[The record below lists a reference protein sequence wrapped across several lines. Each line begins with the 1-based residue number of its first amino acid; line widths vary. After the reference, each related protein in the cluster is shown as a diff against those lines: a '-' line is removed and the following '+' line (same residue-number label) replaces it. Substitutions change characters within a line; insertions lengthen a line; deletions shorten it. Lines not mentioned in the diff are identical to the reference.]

1 MKYFVLFITILFCF
15 ACNNNS
21 GNKKESNGFIA
32 TINDSLTIS
41 YKEIDE
47 PINQN
52 LYDVLVQIYHLRK
65 SVLEKTIRDRL
76 VEIEAGKRNITTDA
90 YYKLVIYKTVND
102 LSVKEYMDSGA
113 NTYGIPKIRSHKMQL
128 IKFDDPGGEEECYKA
143 YKMHLFQKHTDSL
156 MKLHKIDI
164 HLKHP
169 QSPNINLHQFNA
181 HYRGNLECDVI
192 FWEVSDL
199 ECYTCK
205 EHKEIYNEVYEKYK
219 SKVKFA
225 SINFAGSV
233 SIAALAAEA
242 AAKQDGYWEFKDSV
256 MHYTDILEMDDFFRI
271 AGSMKLD
278 LYKFKVQTNLR
289 MKEIEKRA
297 KLNNKIDEFIIS

>member
-1 MKYFVLFITILFCF
+1 M
-15 ACNNNS
+15 
-21 GNKKESNGFIA
+21 
-32 TINDSLTIS
+32 
-41 YKEIDE
+41 
-47 PINQN
+47 
-52 LYDVLVQIYHLRK
+52 
-65 SVLEKTIRDRL
+65 EKTIRDRL

-113 NTYGIPKIRSHKMQL
+113 NTYGIPKIRSHKMQV

-181 HYRGNLECDVI
+181 HYRGNLESDVI
-192 FWEVSDL
+192 LWEVSDL

-278 LYKFKVQTNLR
+278 LYKFKEDMQDSLMFQNLSNTIQSLDKMGFYGTPTIVINDR
-289 MKEIEKRA
+289 LVDPFDKSAIEEY
-297 KLNNKIDEFIIS
+297 LDLLLEG